1 MPVTSAAKLA
11 SHIWRGAAQ
20 SAANAAHNSAN
31 TFRGAFQGA
40 STGSASSTSNTAG
53 SSASGWASGLS
64 SGGSSAGAGAGG
76 AKFHAGRGA
85 HFSYQHT
92 GRALSQASTT
102 SNSDNNNKSNDDED
116 EVRRQKAY
124 KLRLD
129 GQPSMLAQP
138 GHLTKTQMQVR
149 FRHAFAA
156 RQGPLLVNAAEQVA
170 TEADAS
176 QQQQQKRLAS
186 TTSASNTNNS
196 SGSND
201 ASDADAQAASS
212 VHIARNFNHD
222 RLYKILRQATNRRD
236 AAKVRYGVDSFNKL
250 PKEEKTIKGF
260 NMVMESLFAV
270 RQQGQSISEIT
281 DTYNDMIQAGLS
293 PNARTYTVLIKA
305 LCARDVE
312 TASVSSSPTAHA
324 TTTVKASPEDLKA
337 SRADAST
344 ATAPQDHFNQAL
356 ELMGVAHSNRAHL
369 SRGAYNAVLSS
380 CAVRGDVDRA
390 LSVLD
395 SLERSMFA
403 KTDANSFKHLIRTFV
418 SDPQIKRDETLPMQQ
433 ARKLAACKQVFDE
446 FLLVSQDPKW
456 EHDNDMQVWSTLV
469 DAHFALNDPSG
480 AVKLFERMLE
490 GGQHVPPL
498 QPTIISS
505 MISGFLDVGDTA
517 TALHWFSKV
526 SPVVD
531 QGDAA
536 TAAEVATKSALPLP
550 NYRTIEQLIASLVS
564 SAEEQ
569 YLEPLDHI
577 FRVYLRRCADY
588 LVDANFSTLSQ
599 VVAANVAS
607 AQRLLEASKPE
618 EANAPLDRALNAAG
632 GFFAQEAARVHSLNP
647 ADNVRQTHDLVSA
660 IFQLTDILLTANR
673 LVDAGATL
681 TYAGLF
687 VENLDV
693 TAEPF
698 KAFGQRLSQLA
709 TRFLATDSSTSTSD
723 AASATDLAPIRLFA
737 SAEFVAPVLRAAD
750 LLDEHMAAN
759 IANLY
764 RFVHTQTPDAIT
776 SLPFSVDAWSLIL
789 EAFCFEELN
798 VRPLNLDAFKADG
811 IPIVLQ
817 DLAKLP
823 KADADT
829 AESTIVRPAV
839 DVCKAI
845 EVTVSRYGEEAL
857 SLLPEWVKESVSAD
871 AAAADATA
879 QDNVQEVAAAAET
892 SSEAGSASQM
902 TASTP
907 ATTPPQRHSPLHR
920 QDLPATTF
928 STTGS
933 SALPTYNFPPVQVVD
948 TDFGERIYSVSK
960 PLGQHKAPRFYSE
973 VVEQAKVGTYA
984 HPQALSALMGA
995 FGRLGN
1001 VERVEELYAMAQ
1013 QVLHALVGDPAW
1025 QTNGWFSV
1033 EDAMIQ
1039 ALSHAGRPEAAFT
1052 HRHRIIA
1059 AGGSPSHN
1067 SYAALIATIRDTTD
1081 DASIAQELFDE
1092 SQRLD
1097 VRPSVYLFNT
1107 VISKLSRARKADR
1120 ALQLFDEM
1128 TLNLRM
1134 KPTSVTYG
1142 AVINACCRIGD
1153 EQRAVHLFERMERDP
1168 AFKPR
1173 VPPYNTMMQYYIQ
1186 SASNREKALVY
1197 YHKMVAAR
1205 VQPSA
1210 HTYKLL
1216 LDMYGAIEPV
1226 QPQEMGRVFAEI
1238 VANRSVSVQGTH
1250 WASLINCYGC
1260 MLNDLE
1266 RAINTFDSIATP
1278 DAISFEA
1285 LLAVFVAHRRTDL
1298 IRSHL
1303 EKMKQAGVAMTAYV
1317 ANLLIQGYSMEEGE
1331 AGLEEARALFES
1343 MSEPAA
1349 GIAAVGNHP
1358 PRAHGAGAPTG
1369 VDDAAASSSA
1379 SPCSAAGSVASYGA
1393 GAQNP
1398 FGAVQRE
1405 PSTYDAMIRAELSHG
1420 HADRAAALVD
1430 RMEARA
1436 FPPAL
1441 IIRARALVSEG
1452 MAAGA
1457 DDASFN
1463 SAAHTRFTF
1472 GQTSPLLRNAGLYG
1486 TPFSN
1491 PYPSSNTAGS
1501 MSVRHAST
1509 MSGAPLAAGT
1519 SNPAPG
1525 PPKPNSPFVIFDRA
1539 AKTLQKDRAAV
1550 RPTVSVQDGKH
1561 AFGADST
1568 RGEPSRQTDYVRR
1581 AIAESLADRV
1591 QDIKRDFPTIVELGA
1606 GPGFLRQYLDPKG
1619 CGTKKIIMCDTSEAL
1634 VNRDR
1639 HLDEQ
1644 YGFEIERRVID
1655 EEILPFEEGSL
1666 DCVVVSGGLHWT
1678 NDLPGVLIQIR
1689 RALKP
1694 DGVLIAALCGG
1705 DTLFELRT
1713 SLQLAESEREGGIS
1727 PRISPMADTRDMASL
1742 LSRAGFTMPTV
1753 DVDEVAVGYPSMY
1766 ELMHDLRDM
1775 GESNAVINRRG
1786 QLKRDTML
1794 AAGAIYSALHGNQ
1807 GESGEGGEGV
1817 AATFQLIYM
1826 IGWSPAPTQPKPL
1839 KRGSAKSSLKD
1850 VLAGQEGD
1858 VQGKMEEEEEM
1869 KQKEREQWIKS
1880 MEEDPFK
1887 NK

>member
-40 STGSASSTSNTAG
+40 SSGSASSTTTG

-64 SGGSSAGAGAGG
+64 SSGSSAGAGAGG

-92 GRALSQASTT
+92 GCALSQASTT
-102 SNSDNNNKSNDDED
+102 SNSDNNNKSNDDDD
-116 EVRRQKAY
+116 EIRRQKAY

-129 GQPSMLAQP
+129 DQQPLLASP
-138 GHLTKTQMQVR
+138 GHLTKSQMQVR
-149 FRHAFAA
+149 FRHAFAVK
-156 RQGPLLVNAAEQVA
+156 QGPLLVSAGEQAAASQ
-170 TEADAS
+170 TEGDAS
-176 QQQQQKRLAS
+176 QQQKRLAS
-186 TTSASNTNNS
+186 TSATNTTTNNDDVSDAEAQPSSSVNFTGISSRDRLYRNLRSASN
-196 SGSND
+196 
-201 ASDADAQAASS
+201 
-212 VHIARNFNHD
+212 R
-222 RLYKILRQATNRRD
+222 KD
-236 AAKVRYGVDSFNKL
+236 AAQVRIGVDAFKAL
-250 PKEEKTIKGF
+250 PNEQKTTAGF
-260 NMVMESLFAV
+260 NMVMESLLSV
-270 RQQGQSISEIT
+270 RKQGQSVSEIT

-293 PNARTYTVLIKA
+293 PNSRTYTVLVKA
-305 LCARDVE
+305 LCARDAE
-312 TASVSSSPTAHA
+312 TASLPPPTAEA
-324 TTTVKASPEDLKA
+324 SSDDVKRSQ
-337 SRADAST
+337 ADASS
-344 ATAPQDHFNQAL
+344 ATAPQDDYNQAL
-356 ELMGVAHSNRAHL
+356 ELMGVCHT
-369 SRGAYNAVLSS
+369 SRMFFSDEDAYNAVLSS
-380 CAVRGDVDRA
+380 CALRGDVDRA

-395 SLERSMFA
+395 LLERNMFTNTNA
-403 KTDANSFKHLIRTFV
+403 ASFKHLIKTFV
-418 SDPQIKRDETLPMQQ
+418 TDPQIKPDETLPMQQ

-446 FLLVSQDPKW
+446 FLLASQEPKW
-456 EHDNDMQVWSTLV
+456 KHEGDVQVWSFLI

-480 AVKLFERMLE
+480 AVKLFERMLQ
-490 GGQHVPPL
+490 GGDNVPAL
-498 QPTIISS
+498 QTSVISS

-526 SPVVD
+526 SPVVAEA
-531 QGDAA
+531 DAP
-536 TAAEVATKSALPLP
+536 AASKSALPLP
-550 NYRTIEQLIASLVS
+550 DCRTIEQLIASLAAS
-564 SAEEQ
+564 DEQ
-569 YLEPLDHI
+569 YLEPLERV
-577 FRVYLRRCADY
+577 FRVYLQRCAD
-588 LVDANFSTLSQ
+588 LHVDAEFSTLSQ
-599 VVAANVAS
+599 VVSANVAI
-607 AQRLLEASKPE
+607 AQRLVNANAAE
-618 EANAPLDRALNAAG
+618 EANAPLDRALDAAG
-632 GFFAQEAARVHSLNP
+632 GFFAQQAARIHLLNP
-647 ADNVRQTHDLVSA
+647 ADNVQQTHDLVSA
-660 IFQLTDILLTANR
+660 IFQLTDVLLTANR
-673 LVDAGATL
+673 AVDAGATL

-698 KAFGQRLSQLA
+698 KAFGERLSQFA
-709 TRFLATDSSTSTSD
+709 SRFLTTDSS
-723 AASATDLAPIRLFA
+723 ASATDLAPIRLFA

-750 LLDEHMAAN
+750 LLDENVAAN

-764 RFVHTQTPDAIT
+764 RSVHTQTPDAIT

-823 KADADT
+823 VADANT
-829 AESTIVRPAV
+829 AEGTIVRPAV
-839 DVCKAI
+839 DASKAI
-845 EVTVSRYGEEAL
+845 EVTVARYGDEAL
-857 SLLPEWVKESVSAD
+857 SLLPDWVKQSASAT
-871 AAAADATA
+871 AAAAAAA
-879 QDNVQEVAAAAET
+879 QDNVQEVAAET
-892 SSEAGSASQM
+892 SSDAGSASQM

-907 ATTPPQRHSPLHR
+907 ATTPPQQYSPLHR
-920 QDLPATTF
+920 QDLPAPTF
-928 STTGS
+928 STGP
-933 SALPTYNFPPVQVVD
+933 SALSAHNFPPVQVVD
-948 TDFGERIYSVSK
+948 TDFGQKLLSVARPS
-960 PLGQHKAPRFYSE
+960 GQHDAPRVYNE
-973 VVEQAKVGTYA
+973 VVEQAKVGNYA
-984 HPQALSALMGA
+984 HPEALAVLIGA

-1013 QVLHALVGDPAW
+1013 QVLHALVGDAAW
-1025 QTNGWFSV
+1025 QSSGWFRI

-1039 ALSHAGRPEAAFT
+1039 ALSHAGRPEAATT

-1059 AGGSPSHN
+1059 AGGSPTNN
-1067 SYAALIATIRDTTD
+1067 SYASLIATIRDTTD

-1092 SQRLD
+1092 SQRFGI
-1097 VRPSVYLFNT
+1097 RPSTYLFNT

-1128 TLNLRM
+1128 TLNLRI

-1153 EQRAVHLFERMERDP
+1153 EQRAVHLFERMERDS

-1186 SASNREKALVY
+1186 SVPDREKALIY
-1197 YHKMVAAR
+1197 YNKMIAAG
-1205 VQPSA
+1205 VEPSA

-1216 LDMYGAIEPV
+1216 LDMFGAIEPV
-1226 QPQEMGRVFAEI
+1226 QPQEMERVFAEI
-1238 VANRSVSVQGTH
+1238 VANPSVMVQGTH

-1266 RAINTFDSIATP
+1266 RAIATFDSIATHSSTQARKDGNNMP
-1278 DAISFEA
+1278 DAVSFEA
-1285 LLAVFVAHRRTDL
+1285 LLAVFVAHHRSDL

-1303 EKMKQAGVAMTAYV
+1303 DKMKQAGVAMTAYV
-1317 ANLLIQGYSMEEGE
+1317 ANLLIRGYSMEEGE
-1331 AGLEEARALFES
+1331 VGLEEARALFES

-1349 GIAAVGNHP
+1349 GVAAMGNHP
-1358 PRAHGAGAPTG
+1358 PRAHGAGAPASADG
-1369 VDDAAASSSA
+1369 AATSSPS
-1379 SPCSAAGSVASYGA
+1379 SPAASVASDGA
-1393 GAQNP
+1393 ENP
-1398 FGAVQRE
+1398 FGSVQRE
-1405 PSTYDAMIRAELSHG
+1405 PSTYEAMIRAELSHG

-1436 FPPAL
+1436 FPSAL
-1441 IIRARALVSEG
+1441 IIRARTLVSEG
-1452 MAAGA
+1452 IAAAPVNTEGG
-1457 DDASFN
+1457 DAGEPLSEFTAKN
-1463 SAAHTRFTF
+1463 RFTF
-1472 GQTSPLLRNAGLYG
+1472 GQTSPRLSHAGLHG
-1486 TPFSN
+1486 IPFSN
-1491 PYPSSNTAGS
+1491 PLSNTAGTV
-1501 MSVRHAST
+1501 SVRRAST
-1509 MSGAPLAAGT
+1509 MSGTPLAAGT

-1525 PPKPNSPFVIFDRA
+1525 PPKPNSAFTIFDRA
-1539 AKTLQKDRAAV
+1539 AKTLQKDRAAL
-1550 RPTVSVQDGKH
+1550 RPTVSAQDGGH
-1561 AFGADST
+1561 AFGAEST
-1568 RGEPSRQTDYVRR
+1568 RGEPSRQTDYIRR

-1634 VNRDR
+1634 LNRDR
-1639 HLDEQ
+1639 HLDEE
-1644 YGFEIERRVID
+1644 YGFEIERRLID
-1655 EEILPFEEGSL
+1655 EEMLPFEEASL

-1694 DGVLIAALCGG
+1694 DGVFIAALCGG

-1713 SLQLAESEREGGIS
+1713 SLQLAEQEREGGIS

-1742 LSRAGFTMPTV
+1742 LSRAGFTIPTV

-1786 QLKRDTML
+1786 QLRRDTML
-1794 AAGAIYSALHGNQ
+1794 AAGAIYQAMHGSE
-1807 GESGEGGEGV
+1807 GGGEGEGEKEGA

-1839 KRGSAKSSLKD
+1839 KRGSGKSSLKD

-1858 VQGKMEEEEEM
+1858 VQQKIEQEIKE
-1869 KQKEREQWIKS
+1869 KEREQWMKS
-1880 MEEDPFK
+1880 MEESALSGGK